1 MARFCHILA
10 ALAWLLTTVA
20 TAYAAPAGLAPT
32 VDRTTIDA
40 SVIDACQKLTALP
53 PVPKQCN
60 GAHGQSSSVARSGSG
75 RPDDVALS
83 ATRHAVQTHRQPM
96 VLRRVAARHV
106 TLAKRRRA
114 PFWRVFAVAGR
125 LRN

>member
-1 MARFCHILA
+1 MARICHILA
-10 ALAWLLTTVA
+10 TLAWLLTTVA
-20 TAYAAPAGLAPT
+20 AAYAAPAVLAPT
-32 VDRTTIDA
+32 VDRTTIE
-40 SVIDACQKLTALP
+40 ACQKLTALP

-83 ATRHAVQTHRQPM
+83 TTRHAVQTQRQPM

-114 PFWRVFAVAGR
+114 PFWRVFALAGR